1 MIRLIDLPGVAE
13 IEARVRLNATARIKG
28 DDWDLARKVSALT
41 EDVFGIKGSP
51 ASVRMAYFTDEYF
64 RLGAEAYDAKYF
76 APTDEES
83 DDLSDIEAYLAE
95 GWDIRD
101 ANGQELLCFELI
113 EDAVQCVEDGIAG
126 RTKTELEAMIWS
138 ARKAPTPK
146 KPSQEDQRRNQA
158 FLDLGQRRRRR
169 A

>member
-41 EDVFGIKGSP
+41 EGVFGIKGDP
-51 ASVRMAYFTDEYF
+51 AYVRLDYFSEEYF
-64 RLGAEAYDAKYF
+64 RIGAEAYNAKYF
-76 APTDEES
+76 AADDEETY
-83 DDLSDIEAYLAE
+83 DLSDVESWLAD

-101 ANGQELLCFELI
+101 ANGQELLCFELF
-113 EDAVQCVEDGIAG
+113 EDAVQCIEDGIAG

-138 ARKAPTPK
+138 ARKAPAPK
-146 KPSQEDQRRNQA
+146 KPSPGDKRRNQA